1 MDEAQ
6 RFVDTVITARAA
18 WQAAV
23 NQIPL
28 EDWEQAGLCGDW
40 SLKDVIAHIAWY
52 EREMIHLLETRRFEG
67 SELWELPTDERNAQ
81 IYLLKKDQPLA
92 QVLASAI
99 MTYKQLLPLLEQI
112 SAAELL
118 DPAAFAGMPP
128 EWTPRQIL
136 AGSTH
141 LHYDEHRQQA
151 EAWVKNHP
159 RI

>member
-1 MDEAQ
+1 L
-6 RFVDTVITARAA
+6 T
-18 WQAAV
+18 
-23 NQIPL
+23 
-28 EDWEQAGLCGDW
+28 
-40 SLKDVIAHIAWY
+40 
-52 EREMIHLLETRRFEG
+52 
-67 SELWELPTDERNAQ
+67 
-81 IYLLKKDQPLA
+81 

-151 EAWVKNHP
+151 EAWAKNHP
-159 RI
+159 QN

>member
-6 RFVDTVITARAA
+6 LFVDTVITARAA

-28 EDWEQAGLCGDW
+28 EDWEQAGFCGDW

-81 IYLLKKDQPLA
+81 IYLLKKDQPLT

-151 EAWVKNHP
+151 EAWAKNHP
-159 RI
+159 QN